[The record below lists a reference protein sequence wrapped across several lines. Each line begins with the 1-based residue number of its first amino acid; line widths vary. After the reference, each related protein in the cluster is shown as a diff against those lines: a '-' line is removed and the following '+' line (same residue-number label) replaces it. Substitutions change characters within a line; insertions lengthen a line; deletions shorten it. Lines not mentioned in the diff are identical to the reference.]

1 MASGRE
7 GGGVSTPRIEHIAV
21 NIAAVVNA
29 ITTENDFNQDLV
41 AVRPKRIDFSDVPPK
56 NGKVLIAQVDQT
68 PPADQAIQTQE
79 YVQEFLCAA
88 IVKDSDAAETSID
101 TRLNQVA
108 ADIEKK
114 LKEDRTR
121 GGYALNTVMAGS
133 TKFSDGEAFTGVA
146 VLVRVHYRTD
156 WADPYAAG

>member
-7 GGGVSTPRIEHIAV
+7 GVGVSTPRIEYIAV
-21 NIAAVVNA
+21 NIAAAINA
-29 ITTENDFNQDLV
+29 ITVANEFNQTLV
-41 AVRPKRIDFSDVPPK
+41 AVRPKRIDFSDVVPK
-56 NGKVLIAQVDQT
+56 NGRVLIAQIDQS

-79 YVQEFLCAA
+79 YLQEFLCAA
-88 IVKDSDAAETSID
+88 IVKDSDTAVTSID

-133 TKFSDGEAFTGVA
+133 TKFDDGEAFTGIA
-146 VLVRVHYRTD
+146 VLVRVHYRTA
-156 WADPYAAG
+156 WGDPYTAG